1 MFRGEPGAILRMMHS
16 LRLSS
21 PFPPFRRLLSTA
33 LMALVLL
40 QSSLLAGVMPCDRE
54 PGSASPSARE
64 VHPPASSTH
73 RAPASCDHE
82 EATSAPRRCYAMVQC
97 SVAAIPLPDECVSLA
112 PATASEAVLAAG
124 ATVLLAAPSFPPE
137 PPPPRA

>member
-1 MFRGEPGAILRMMHS
+1 MGPGIIVKVMVTLRS
-16 LRLSS
+16 ASS
-21 PFPPFRRLLSTA
+21 MAPFRRLLSTA
-33 LMALVLL
+33 LLALVLL

-54 PGSASPSARE
+54 PGSASPSAHE
-64 VHPPASSTH
+64 VHPPTSSTH

-82 EATSAPRRCYAMVQC
+82 ESTSAPRPCHTMVQC